1 MKKLKTILFSLWILF
16 IAASLTWCS
25 NTANNEN
32 GWSNYKWELII
43 KWVWPEISMEST
55 VEEWTLVLRWYFE
68 DHTDHIF
75 LKAWKWENF
84 FESENEY
91 LPWTKVKFEW
101 YVLPLDAAAGN
112 HYYDVVNVEN
122 IKVISFLDTTWVKDI
137 LETYNYCESD
147 DDCTYA
153 MGECP
158 FGCYITYNKKFGEIP
173 SKIMDNYFEINWKS
187 CVYDC
192 LYMDKVVCENY
203 KCTMTVA
210 NDEVDDVQY
219 CTETQKSAD
228 FCTMIYAPVCGNDG
242 KTYWNDCV
250 ACQSETVESY
260 TQWECEDL
268 QKNNSI
274 NNNLQEVLDLL
285 EQNNQVSCYF
295 SYNNQGKKLRTELL
309 LDQSQ
314 NKLIWGFDV
323 DDTSNTYYN
332 KLFRDDKL
340 YYREIIN
347 GQISYWT
354 VKDAS
359 LDIKNEIMEFFNERQ
374 DYRDWTQECF
384 WDDHNFESDTFSI
397 PIDVNFEK

>member
-1 MKKLKTILFSLWILF
+1 MKKLKTILFSLWALV
-16 IAASLTWCS
+16 IAASLTGCQ
-25 NTANNEN
+25 NTTNNEN
-32 GWSNYKWELII
+32 GWSNYKWELTI

-55 VEEWTLVLRWYFE
+55 IEEWTLVLRWYFE

-122 IKVISFLDTTWVKDI
+122 IKVISFLDTTWVKEI

-147 DDCTYA
+147 NDCTYF
-153 MGECP
+153 MWECP

-210 NDEVDDVQY
+210 NDEIDDMQY
-219 CTETQKSAD
+219 CTEAQKSAD

-260 TQWECEDL
+260 TQWEC
-268 QKNNSI
+268 K
-274 NNNLQEVLDLL
+274 
-285 EQNNQVSCYF
+285 
-295 SYNNQGKKLRTELL
+295 
-309 LDQSQ
+309 
-314 NKLIWGFDV
+314 
-323 DDTSNTYYN
+323 DTA
-332 KLFRDDKL
+332 
-340 YYREIIN
+340 E
-347 GQISYWT
+347 
-354 VKDAS
+354 
-359 LDIKNEIMEFFNERQ
+359 
-374 DYRDWTQECF
+374 
-384 WDDHNFESDTFSI
+384 
-397 PIDVNFEK
+397 